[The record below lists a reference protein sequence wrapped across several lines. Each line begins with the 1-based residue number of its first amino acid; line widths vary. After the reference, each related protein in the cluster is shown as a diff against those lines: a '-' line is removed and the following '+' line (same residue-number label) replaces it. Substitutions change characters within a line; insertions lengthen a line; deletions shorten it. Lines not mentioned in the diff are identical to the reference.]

1 MPTDTLPS
9 RLHDDAS
16 TPPLASHE
24 SRHATAGDIFF
35 ILVLIGVVL
44 AIIGMLGF
52 GIYTKL
58 VH

>member
-16 TPPLASHE
+16 TPPLVSHD

-35 ILVLIGVVL
+35 ILVLICVVL
-44 AIIGMLGF
+44 AIIGMLAF
-52 GIYTKL
+52 GVYTKL